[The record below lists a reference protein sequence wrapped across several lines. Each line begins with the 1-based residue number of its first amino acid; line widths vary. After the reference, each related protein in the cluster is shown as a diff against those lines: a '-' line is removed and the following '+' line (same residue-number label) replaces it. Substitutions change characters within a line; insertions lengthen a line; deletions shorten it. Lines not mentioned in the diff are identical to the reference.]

1 MPENVPFN
9 RRDEH
14 IFKDVLEK
22 PGKEPFPSMRSSDIP
37 WGRYETFF
45 PGLNNEEYY
54 AQKQSFLDKVGNG
67 VAKAAGTFT
76 SAFLEG
82 TVGVING
89 LSEWSRTGKFSSFY
103 DNEFNRKID
112 DINKSMEDALPNYYT
127 QAEKDAEWY
136 SPTNIFSGNFLGDK
150 VLKNLGFSFGAI
162 AGGGA
167 WGALLK
173 NIGLASKLIRA
184 GEGLKTV
191 EAVESA
197 MVNASKVERFGEVSK
212 ALNSTWNSVKNQFGG
227 PLSNADRLIIS
238 STGMLGEATIEAY
251 QATNEFRNKL
261 IQEHKALYGTD
272 PSEET
277 IKEINNY
284 AENVGNTVFATN
296 AALLTFSNYIQ
307 LPKILG
313 SSRMA
318 EKRMINNIEKEGL
331 SPLDKFITTAPST
344 GNILSP
350 VANLL
355 GAPGR
360 FINKYA
366 LGPGR
371 LAFSTSEAIEEGLQ
385 YATQVGSEDYF
396 ERAFSRG
403 EEAKDFLESVSGAL
417 GNVFTEGVKKALSEK
432 EGLESILIGGFSGAL
447 QKSYQ
452 NVKERGFSG
461 VGGTYQA
468 NTALAVD
475 ALNKTNIQQ
484 VLQDGAKYTAIG
496 IESQQRR
503 QDAIAK
509 DDVLGEKDYEKDFE
523 LSYILPRVKY
533 GKVDAI
539 ANETAYYRQQAS
551 TESGFRELKDS
562 GVVAKDESREKFLQR
577 LTNLEATAKSVNT
590 IYEQLEDKY
599 GNVRNSE
606 GKVLY
611 TPEVIDK
618 MAYATAKVIDYDT
631 RSAEMRNKLVSK
643 GITISNLTSA
653 IASSESFK
661 TKKYKDVMKE
671 NAVKLQLEEINK
683 QIDET
688 GEINPEDTIK
698 EVGDFTDMVFLRQKF
713 IDDINEMKVAP
724 EKFTTQVVAPVMEE
738 QPSGEQP
745 KIIKVTRKEGNDL
758 EFVIGKEYMGFSPS
772 LASKEG
778 PEYREYRRFTI
789 TGVSEDGK
797 ILSIKDQVGKVRNVK
812 LEDFEKFMQKFGA
825 VNMEKVN
832 SDPNIQFVLE
842 ASDQIFTYQL
852 GSGKLKKG
860 IIQYDLAKKALKFVT
875 LDGKSTYYVSR
886 NQFVPKP
893 GFKNA
898 QIYSN
903 EKLTKIAESALLK
916 PITADELRE
925 RYDEKDEI
933 LNGVLQ
939 SSKKRIDEVNKHL
952 ESAKK
957 ELQKTN
963 DALENLTTTKK
974 GLPKKRLDKAVRKTV
989 NVLADIKEDLEKD
1002 ILSLEEEKDELE
1014 AAVSY
1019 FEELIAN
1026 KDQLPEESSEIIKD
1040 MQEDVKSL
1048 EEAID
1053 FNNSAIKSSKSLL
1066 KVVEDSLKNALSLL
1080 NDYAKRLVEENPDI
1094 PITIEAFREKIERY
1108 LGEEGAKQFVADRL
1122 GFTQAVMDLE
1132 EQISDFS
1139 DELQIPDLTERTKK
1153 LKEELEEL
1161 EKQLD
1166 EMIESQIKKVKILQ
1180 MFEKAAEEFEKR
1192 LEEEAFIQ
1200 SSEKIQK
1207 EILGTK
1213 YNGPQNKVFDEKY
1226 EPESKKSDEHVVA
1239 GSMGVMRGKDHQT
1252 RANTFGFRFNLF
1264 NKEVKDR
1271 IFGVHVTSKNEEALG
1286 MKGLVDKFTTGD
1298 DGNVDTEIKRDE
1310 VIVFVIVHQN
1320 KEGNIIPV
1328 GVDGLPIPE
1337 GQDFV
1342 ENGIYQVKPMSKLA
1356 WSAEF
1361 SKDGKEQSMFRDPG
1375 GDGRKDVIESLKKQ
1389 YDTWRK
1395 STIADENSYKK
1406 LRKIGVSFGRLEEVK
1421 DDEGKPNYE
1430 TTTPVAEAGLISESQ
1445 LENNVV
1451 IRIPTTNEK
1460 VRQGTVSFNTP
1471 LGRVFL
1477 NLPNGLV
1484 RLKNK
1489 RHSIKNAQTIH
1500 QAIVRY
1506 AELVY
1511 DGKSKTPEA
1520 ERILTWLKSVTYWG
1534 IPETKEGGRKDSGY
1548 NSIFFERNETT
1559 GKLMLSISG
1568 KEEGREI
1575 FEFSPSKLKKEKNI
1589 IVGLI
1594 TGMYT
1599 NTNNSMVKNLT
1610 QEYEE
1615 ILSIGPDGTVESRI
1629 WKNYQTYLLSK
1640 NFPNGQERKE
1650 EIPLT
1655 TVARPLVSNQDVNR
1669 TSIYFYTDDGV
1680 DDFTV
1685 PKPVEKKKPEGVFA
1699 KKPSEEKPKGN
1710 VKIPVPSNNKFKI
1723 VGNIKLD
1730 GRTPI
1735 VVESSQSGLQF
1746 QFSAS
1751 SSVNPSTYEGIEIYT
1766 GKDFDKIN
1774 DELKKTTPDPND
1786 RKRKLKAIAYSLIK
1800 NELSDE
1806 MEFELGDDGLLVED
1820 DRDIPSLVGE
1830 EFAEAEDE
1838 EDDEKNVSP
1847 TITPAAF
1854 TTKKDKEDED
1864 DDDESS
1870 EEESFFFEEEE
1881 GEEKEDDDYEDDE
1894 EPNRLFEQSVKTFE
1908 PENWNKVEQ
1917 WLKANFPSIPVY
1929 RVKNILQA
1937 TNGRQAWGMFK
1948 NGAIY
1953 VYENAEVGTVYHEV
1967 FHAVWRM
1974 ASDRE
1979 EKKKIFSEMR
1989 ARKGTFFDKQSL
2001 KDVKFAEA
2009 SAKQLEEVLA
2019 EEFRDYVQFKKIPAK
2034 PETGRPFVLKLFSDL
2049 VSLIKDF
2056 FFGRQSVSKVEEMFS
2071 KINQG
2076 AYASSIPFERGLSF
2090 ANSGVIDIDD
2100 IIATDDAVLSLV
2112 SLSDVERN
2120 DVIQEMLY
2128 RSLVKV
2134 STNDESLFKELDLTR
2149 SYLDG
2154 ELKQAILNNL
2164 SKYIAYIDKKKGSE
2178 EEVKRAEIQKKN
2190 IEASWDVISKRYE
2203 EYLKSYGIEFDDND
2217 QAQLTDE
2224 DKSGRENYQDATKI
2238 DSFKKA
2244 NSAIKLLLASI
2255 PKTYI
2260 NSKGEVKRRLSTV
2273 KGSILIP
2280 ISQTYIT
2287 LISKLYNSSNTLDML
2302 ERLRQLAEENS
2313 DYRALYKRITRKSY
2327 DAGPA
2332 SVDEIDKQHGSQLI
2346 SALWKTFK
2354 KQSPDV
2360 FNVYVLENGDV
2371 VVGEANL
2378 STAAR
2383 KLKNDYVNGI
2393 VRKARNEKDGLFTT
2407 DLKNKKFIGNTK
2419 RAKEFAPTVIGGMS
2433 TYKSMVRFLNA
2444 LGIDF
2449 NEKNIGKMASYDK
2462 TKFEE
2467 IVGGIYKSVA
2477 AAGEIVTFS
2486 GKSLDLDGR
2495 LLELAIIQAKIEN
2508 PDYSSTYFN
2517 ISGERSQTFIGPN
2530 PMSELSNFL
2539 KGLVRFNGENV
2550 YDTPYNYLVK
2560 DSFAQG
2566 SNLLERMFGSEGDPI
2581 SGRNDNSDLLSV
2593 GIVGGVEDQNKGKR
2607 KQSSKLNYR
2616 ERLIQEL
2623 NLNFKG
2629 WYLNLVPGDA
2639 SIEHMVK
2646 MGNGVSLVDLDRGFG
2661 KIHDIFGKYFMSE
2674 LELVREDDRPVAEGR
2689 DRKTFRFFNDILSD
2703 DLKKRI
2709 LKSKLS
2715 TEKVYKEFKSEID
2728 KAVEKKVLKE
2738 AGILQELME
2747 KYGLYVVNE
2756 KGNYEL
2762 QEISNGERNFGE
2774 QEEKTFNKTLNFLS
2788 VNYMIANIEL
2798 HKLLYSDP
2806 YQYSDELKRI
2816 KQFLSPRQMIV
2827 NGSQEMSSLYNK
2839 VWNKGYE
2846 SKDIGRTE
2854 FTREYFRSAT
2864 HTDVMGVINLPGY
2877 GKFKATDGSGIISF
2891 KAHRHLRIRAGEWN
2905 DNEERQYRYDI
2916 AWEKNDKGLRLSE
2929 EELVLYAA
2937 GNPGIQSAYTPLKP
2951 IVAGTLL
2958 DKNGNPADVNN
2969 IVLDK
2974 FALYPLSYRIVKEIN
2989 PTANALK
2996 LYEKMQK
3003 ENIDYITFPSGRKV
3017 GAGSEESQH
3026 QTYKDGKFNEE
3037 AYKNILNIPFS
3048 AISIQA
3054 EVPSKEETSVT
3065 RGSQIT
3071 KLVTMDFMDAGVPI
3085 DFMPEEEDFTVRYE
3099 TWFSPSTDKTQSRIY
3114 NKIKNNESLLK
3125 ELIDLGYRTTL
3136 KEFGI
3141 VESIDTNG
3149 RKTFQIPDLSNA
3161 GKILLG
3167 EILKRE
3173 ANDNISAS
3181 LNSFINGTAII
3192 EATPAYQQVRNILY
3206 SIADRNFISQKINGS
3221 MKVQI
3226 PVAFFESG
3234 EVREEEINGKKGVVS
3249 DTLKM
3254 YEKGGKNIIELM
3266 LPRWFES
3273 SLSDEELI
3281 NYFNNTEEG
3290 KKQLAA
3296 IAGVA
3301 YRIPTQ
3307 NQNSFDSFVIKK
3319 FLPKEFGDS
3328 VVIPAALVE
3337 KAGSDFDIDKLSL
3350 YLKSVFIGKGG
3361 KPKLIEFLTNEN
3373 STVGERFVHWVREN
3387 ANVDTRRYI
3396 KFLTRSQVNNLRTR
3410 YELETSR
3417 VQANL
3422 KALRKEMNESS
3433 YQNMQEEIAKAKS
3446 QLPQDDY
3453 MKELFA
3459 EGAELFWSM
3468 NENLIDE
3475 FLELKEELRTNDVKG
3490 PTEIATY
3497 LSFAQTL
3504 LLTRKNISSKDK
3516 PLLRKMVNLYKQE
3529 LRVLGAS
3536 EEAVDKIYQNAVET
3550 FREVKK
3556 ADYDWSK
3563 SAVAQ
3568 EFKTVDDRYEE
3579 AKQEQALEVA
3589 KEIAEIDGLASIEE
3603 FEQFSIYKQNV
3614 KKALENAYIQSM
3626 QDLIEDELNYDKL
3639 IKPNSAKELKDL
3651 ADRVAKK
3658 TTGQSFDYKNVD
3670 NMLNRGF
3677 MSRLRHAFVTG
3688 KYAIGIAAVNQTN
3701 HSLNQRQPI
3710 YVDSRKFSLISKT
3723 DRQWMGGNTDIKFK
3737 QYNSAKING
3746 RTVPILSMIKNQEGK
3761 YISDIIGQ
3769 FIDGYVDISKGPWIM
3784 ELGATP
3790 NVASTYLFLIKL
3802 GVPVEDVVFFMNQ
3815 PIIRDYLGMIENSGY
3830 SWLFIDDFFNAVDS
3844 KYGEKPLTTEQI
3856 KTFKIPGAKTLEK
3869 NLGRN
3874 SKSMS
3879 AEELVQQRLML
3890 KEFVKYAKMAE
3901 HMFHVTQGS
3910 NFDTANFNDP
3920 FLVFK
3925 KHMQYLKAKNT
3936 IISSVDALIENS
3948 FLSNLVQALIDSR
3961 NAFAEILTSDKLAV
3975 RNVLEA
3981 VLLPYIDMGDRDFVK
3996 MARKAV
4002 VDLFDY
4008 ALQTN
4013 EKFNKDILNI
4023 LVNDSTNVSDQLQE
4037 LIDEVDANPD
4047 HVLRGNEAIRL
4058 LKTIPSKTI
4067 GGVNNIEII
4076 TGDNRVYDQ
4085 NNIIYGLRQLKNHLG
4100 TTKGDLYD
4108 RLLKLAVIQ
4117 SGLSTSSISF
4127 TSLLP
4132 YEDFEKL
4139 YSTTL
4144 SRLASIPNLMDFYRL
4159 GVFQRNNWNNDDV
4172 VPYMRAKWIETM
4184 DGLRYNPSM
4193 EFLPKV
4199 VRDAVASKEI
4209 PPVVSISTMGRDA
4222 QKNYIVYTW
4231 EKQNEVLTDEEL
4243 KAAKS
4248 RGSIKKAVKEKKTE
4262 MRRRGDYSFINKA
4275 LFQKVVDPD
4284 SGDALIHTSNG
4295 REYFTYKAIN
4305 AWGDSFRANEFYSE
4319 ERPSVLENGF
4329 MKIKNPVVD
4338 NVIIS
4343 KFAATSKPTM
4353 SDRVDSP
4360 ATQPNERIAE
4370 LENKMKTKGL
4380 GPDEMGE
4387 LTRLRIE
4394 KGKQIQKE
4402 C

>member
-9 RRDEH
+9 RRDEYL
-14 IFKDVLEK
+14 FKDVLEK

-277 IKEINNY
+277 MKEINNY

-296 AALLTFSNYIQ
+296 AALLTFSNYVQ

-331 SPLDKFITTAPST
+331 SPLDKFVTTAPST
-344 GNILSP
+344 GNVLSP

-447 QKSYQ
+447 QKSYE

-461 VGGTYQA
+461 VGGAYQA

-475 ALNKTNIQQ
+475 ALNKTNVQQ

-533 GKVDAI
+533 GKVDSI

-551 TESGFRELKDS
+551 TESGFQELKDS

-618 MAYATAKVIDYDT
+618 MAYATAKVVDYDT

-671 NAVKLQLEEINK
+671 DAVKLQLEEINK
-683 QIDET
+683 QIDGT

-724 EKFTTQVVAPVMEE
+724 EKFATQVVAPVMEE
-738 QPSGEQP
+738 QPDGEKP

-772 LASKEG
+772 LALKEG

-1014 AAVSY
+1014 ATVSY

-1226 EPESKKSDEHVVA
+1226 EPEAKKSDEHVVA

-1298 DGNVDTEIKRDE
+1298 DGNVDTEINRDE

-1337 GQDFV
+1337 GQDRV

-1361 SKDGKEQSMFRDPG
+1361 SKDGREQSMFRDPG

-1421 DDEGKPNYE
+1421 DGEGKPNYE

-1534 IPETKEGGRKDSGY
+1534 IPETKEGGRKDPGY

-1575 FEFSPSKLKKEKNI
+1575 FEFSPSKLKKEKNV

-1640 NFPNGQERKE
+1640 NFPNGQERKG

-1685 PKPVEKKKPEGVFA
+1685 PKPAEKKKPEGVFA

-1710 VKIPVPSNNKFKI
+1710 VKNPVPSNNKFKI

-1735 VVESSQSGLQF
+1735 VVESGLSKLQF
-1746 QFSAS
+1746 EFSAS
-1751 SSVNPSTYEGIEIYT
+1751 SNVNSSTYEGINIYP
-1766 GKDFDKIN
+1766 GKDFTEINNKLKETTTDPKERERKI
-1774 DELKKTTPDPND
+1774 
-1786 RKRKLKAIAYSLIK
+1786 KAIAYSLIK

-1806 MEFELGDDGLLVED
+1806 EELEVGDDGLLVED

-1830 EFAEAEDE
+1830 EFAEAEE
-1838 EDDEKNVSP
+1838 EDDAEVDIIDENNE
-1847 TITPAAF
+1847 
-1854 TTKKDKEDED
+1854 EDEI
-1864 DDDESS
+1864 SS
-1870 EEESFFFEEEE
+1870 EEESVSV
-1881 GEEKEDDDYEDDE
+1881 EDDYEDDYEDDE
-1894 EPNRLFEQSVKTFE
+1894 EVNRLFEQSVKTFE

-1917 WLKANFPSIPVY
+1917 WLKANFPNIPVY

-1948 NGAIY
+1948 DGAIY

-1989 ARKGTFFDKQSL
+1989 ARKGTFFDRQSL
-2001 KDVKFAEA
+2001 KDVKFSEA

-2100 IIATDDAVLSLV
+2100 IISTDDAVLSLV

-2154 ELKQAILNNL
+2154 ELKQAILSNL
-2164 SKYIAYIDKKKGSE
+2164 SKYIAKISEKKGSE

-2224 DKSGRENYQDATKI
+2224 DKSGRENYQDPTKI

-2273 KGSILIP
+2273 KGSVLIP

-2287 LISKLYNSSNTLDML
+2287 LISKLYNSSNPLDML

-2517 ISGERSQTFIGPN
+2517 ISGERTQTFIGPN

-2593 GIVGGVEDQNKGKR
+2593 GIVGGVEDQTKGKR
-2607 KQSSKLNYR
+2607 KESSKLNYR

-2762 QEISNGERNFGE
+2762 QGISNGERNFGE
-2774 QEEKTFNKTLNFLS
+2774 QEENTFNKTLNFLS

-2846 SKDIGRTE
+2846 STDIGSTE

-2864 HTDVMGVINLPGY
+2864 HTDVMGVIDLPGY

-2916 AWEKNDKGLRLSE
+2916 AWEKNDKGLPLSE

-3065 RGSQIT
+3065 RGSQVT

-3149 RKTFQIPDLSNA
+3149 RKTFQIPDLSKA

-3249 DTLKM
+3249 DTLKI
-3254 YEKGGKNIIELM
+3254 YHEKGKNVIELM

-3273 SLSDEELI
+3273 DMSDEELL
-3281 NYFNNTEEG
+3281 NYLNTTAEG
-3290 KKQLAA
+3290 QKIL
-3296 IAGVA
+3296 AGVA

-3337 KAGSDFDIDKLSL
+3337 KAGSDFDIDKLTI
-3350 YLKSVFIGKGG
+3350 YLKNLYVVKG
-3361 KPKLIEFLTNEN
+3361 KPFL
-3373 STVGERFVHWVREN
+3373 VPYFGIGE
-3387 ANVDTRRYI
+3387 D
-3396 KFLTRSQVNNLRTR
+3396 
-3410 YELETSR
+3410 
-3417 VQANL
+3417 
-3422 KALRKEMNESS
+3422 
-3433 YQNMQEEIAKAKS
+3433 AK
-3446 QLPQDDY
+3446 
-3453 MKELFA
+3453 
-3459 EGAELFWSM
+3459 
-3468 NENLIDE
+3468 
-3475 FLELKEELRTNDVKG
+3475 
-3490 PTEIATY
+3490 
-3497 LSFAQTL
+3497 
-3504 LLTRKNISSKDK
+3504 
-3516 PLLRKMVNLYKQE
+3516 
-3529 LRVLGAS
+3529 
-3536 EEAVDKIYQNAVET
+3536 
-3550 FREVKK
+3550 KK
-3556 ADYDWSK
+3556 
-3563 SAVAQ
+3563 
-3568 EFKTVDDRYEE
+3568 
-3579 AKQEQALEVA
+3579 
-3589 KEIAEIDGLASIEE
+3589 IEE
-3603 FEQFSIYKQNV
+3603 FYDKGEFLNDKQRQELERYIAEETIAAEDFMEDESSKTKFLKNIMGTSNLFSEEEMTLEFTKAIPARELIINKLYK
-3614 KKALENAYIQSM
+3614 KSLENAYIQSM

-3815 PIIRDYLGMIENSGY
+3815 PIIRDYLSMIENSGY

-3948 FLSNLVQALIDSR
+3948 FLSNLVKALTDSR

-4284 SGDALIHTSNG
+4284 SGDAIIHTSNG
-4295 REYFTYKAIN
+4295 REYFIFKAIN

-4329 MKIKNPVVD
+4329 MKIENPVVD

-4343 KFAATSKPTM
+4343 KFAATSKPAM
-4353 SDRVDSP
+4353 SDASEFSSDN
-4360 ATQPNERIAE
+4360 QERITE

-4387 LTRLRIE
+4387 LIKLRCR
-4394 KGKQIQKE
+4394 KPK
-4402 C
+4402 